1 MFVKNYFENLDI
13 LHVGTM
19 KNRAYYIPYSSV
31 NTALEGD
38 RDLSDRV
45 AMLNGQWNFR
55 YFNSIYEVCEQDI
68 IWATKLDGL
77 SAAQCGSLSDA
88 VQCGNLSNNAQTV
101 GLSDTIPVPSVWQNH
116 GYDRHQYTNVR
127 YPFCYDPPYVPND
140 NPCGLYSRSFEIT
153 ADQLCMRK
161 FINFEGVDSCFYL
174 WINGVMVGYS
184 QVSHSTSE
192 FDISEY
198 IKVGT
203 NSICVL
209 VLKWCDG
216 SYLEDQDKFR
226 MSGIFRDVLLLFRPE
241 QHIRDFFIKTK
252 LSDNYTKANIS
263 VELEYYDKAVE
274 VEYSLLDQH
283 QNVVAAGKS
292 AGNNIEMGISNITCW
307 NAESPYLYT
316 LVLKTGEE
324 VISTKVG
331 LREIKI
337 ENGILYVN
345 GINVKFRGVNRHDSN
360 PITGATVSIDDMIKD
375 LALMKQH
382 NINAIRTS
390 HYPNAP
396 IFLELCDKYGFY
408 VIAEADYE
416 AHGVVELYGAGYN
429 SSYCRIAHDVR
440 FEKAIVDRV
449 ERSVMRDKNHACVL
463 IWSLGNEGGYGCNL
477 EGAAKWVKQY
487 DDSRLTHYEG
497 AMFTPENYKCDFSN
511 LDLYSRMYASCED
524 IADYFDNHRHNK
536 PYVLCEYIHAM
547 GNGPGDIE
555 DYQKLIEKY
564 DGFCGGFVWEW
575 CDHAMLVGKTETG
588 KAKYYYGGDFGEFPH
603 DGNFCMDGLVYPDRR
618 PHTGLIEYKNVIRP
632 VRIVQQDTLKGQ
644 FTFKN
649 WLDFTNLK
657 DILYVKYEV
666 TQDGKVIDSGII
678 ESNKLDIQPHGQK
691 DIYISYNIP
700 DSGRCHI
707 RFIYIQKIDRQ
718 FTKSGHVLGYEQL
731 EIPVEDRCNRVV
743 KQARKSIA
751 IASKSCYTDKLT
763 CTQSEKLIVLKGNN
777 FKYTYNKL
785 SGSFDEIVYDN
796 STILVKPM
804 SYNIWRAPTDNDA
817 YIKSE
822 WKKCGYDRTVTRGY
836 NTELAEAENGI
847 IITTQLSLSAVSIQ
861 RILDIKAHWIIMQ
874 DGTLHVKMDVYKN
887 SITPFLPRFGV
898 RMFLP
903 QDMDKVMYCGYG
915 PFESYVDKH
924 RASYYGCFESTADG
938 MHEDYIK
945 PQENGSRWNCDVLRV
960 HSDNGTSLEVCS
972 EQSFSFNISHYTQ
985 EELAIKKHNYELE
998 KSEYT
1003 IVCIDYAQSGVG
1015 SNSCGPQLA
1024 KQYRLDKENFSFE
1037 FSIKF

>member
-19 KNRAYYIPYSSV
+19 ENRAYYIPYSSLD
-31 NTALEGD
+31 TALAGD

-45 AMLNGQWNFR
+45 AILNGQWNFK
-55 YFNSIYEVCEQDI
+55 YFNSIYEVCEKDI
-68 IWATKLDGL
+68 IEAAELDDL
-77 SAAQCGSLSDA
+77 SNAAQYGSLS
-88 VQCGNLSNNAQTV
+88 NNETAS
-101 GLSDTIPVPSVWQNH
+101 LSDTIPVPSVWQNH

-127 YPFCYDPPYVPND
+127 YPFTYDPPYVPYE
-140 NPCGLYSRSFEIT
+140 NPCGLYSRHFEIN
-153 ADQLCMRK
+153 ADQFEMRK

-174 WINGVMVGYS
+174 WINGVMIGYS

-198 IKVGT
+198 IKSGT

-252 LSDNYTKANIS
+252 LSDNYTKADIS
-263 VELEYYDKAVE
+263 VELEYFDKSIE
-274 VEYSLLDQH
+274 VEYSLQDQ
-283 QNVVAAGKS
+283 QENVVAAGKS
-292 AGNNIEMGISNITCW
+292 AGDNIEMGISSITCW

-316 LVLKTGEE
+316 LVLKTDKEL
-324 VISTKVG
+324 ISTKVG
-331 LREIKI
+331 LREVKV

-345 GINVKFRGVNRHDSN
+345 GVNVKFRGVNRHDSN

-396 IFLELCDKYGFY
+396 VFLELCDKYGFY
-408 VIAEADYE
+408 VIAEADFE

-429 SSYCRIAHDVR
+429 SSYCRIAHDER

-449 ERSVMRDKNHACVL
+449 QRSVMRDKNHACVL

-477 EGAAKWVKQY
+477 EAAAKWVKQY

-511 LDLYSRMYASCED
+511 LDLYSKMYASFED
-524 IADYFDNHRHNK
+524 IADYFDNHKHNK
-536 PYVLCEYIHAM
+536 PYILCEYIHAM

-575 CDHAMLVGKTETG
+575 CDHAILVGKTETG

-603 DGNFCMDGLVYPDRR
+603 DGNFCMDGLVYPDRT
-618 PHTGLIEYKNVIRP
+618 PHTGLLEYKNVIRP
-632 VRIVQQDTLKGQ
+632 VRVTDSDFTKGR

-657 DILYVKYEV
+657 EYLSVSYEI
-666 TQDGKVIDSGII
+666 TQDGIVVGNGII
-678 ESNKLDIQPHGQK
+678 ESEELDIKPHQQK
-691 DIYISYNIP
+691 AILLNIELP
-700 DSGRCHI
+700 TYGKCYI
-707 RFIYIQKIDRQ
+707 RFIYVQKYNGY
-718 FTKSGHVLGYEQL
+718 FTDAGHILGYEQL
-731 EIPVEDRCNRVV
+731 EIPVANNQHSEVRELMTINACKNSTTLKCTEDDRFVCV
-743 KQARKSIA
+743 
-751 IASKSCYTDKLT
+751 CGD
-763 CTQSEKLIVLKGNN
+763 N
-777 FKYTYNKL
+777 FRYVYNKYTGTFEELVHSNQ
-785 SGSFDEIVYDN
+785 
-796 STILVKPM
+796 TILLKPM

-817 YIKSE
+817 GIRQD
-822 WKKCGYDRTVTRGY
+822 WQRCGYDRAIARGY
-836 NTELAEAENGI
+836 NTTVKIDMNAVV
-847 IITTQLSLSAVSIQ
+847 ITTQLSISAISIQ
-861 RILDIKAHWIIMQ
+861 RILDIKGVWTIHCN
-874 DGTLHVKMDVYKN
+874 GTINVNMGVTKN
-887 SITPFLPRFGV
+887 KETPFLPRFRGKNV
-898 RMFLP
+898 
-903 QDMDKVMYCGYG
+903 
-915 PFESYVDKH
+915 
-924 RASYYGCFESTADG
+924 TA
-938 MHEDYIK
+938 K
-945 PQENGSRWNCDVLRV
+945 
-960 HSDNGTSLEVCS
+960 
-972 EQSFSFNISHYTQ
+972 
-985 EELAIKKHNYELE
+985 
-998 KSEYT
+998 
-1003 IVCIDYAQSGVG
+1003 
-1015 SNSCGPQLA
+1015 
-1024 KQYRLDKENFSFE
+1024 
-1037 FSIKF
+1037 